1 MNIVMVT
8 TGMREELAHQSLRSL
23 IRNAVGAIMYTL
35 TIVIDNNYCDDFIQ
49 DLRVDFQNL
58 TVSSIFNWHPQGA
71 SRSRNI
77 GASSIPKYRR
87 HSHVMFIDDDVYM
100 MPGWDRRLHEAMLG
114 NGTRRAILSG
124 HAHPYNHTILHD
136 AGVYVETTVI
146 STVHMVMPWSLW
158 DDVGFFVEPGGP
170 GGSEDVDYCKRAS
183 DKGYALVVTKPHC
196 VMHCGLMSS
205 SGKQIVGYNEMVAQN
220 ERLMKMYNVQ
230 NVVWR

>member
-1 MNIVMVT
+1 MNIVMIT
-8 TGMREELAHQSLRSL
+8 TGMRGVLANQSIRSL
-23 IRNAVGAIMYTL
+23 IDNAAEGFTKHTL
-35 TIVIDNNYCDDFIQ
+35 TVVVDNNREHYGESCAH
-49 DLRVDFQNL
+49 LKYTTL
-58 TVSSIFNWHPQGA
+58 IFNWRPQGA

-87 HSHVMFIDDDVYM
+87 DSHVMFIDDDVYM

>member
-1 MNIVMVT
+1 MNIVMIT
-8 TGMREELAHQSLRSL
+8 TGMRVELANQSLRSL

-87 HSHVMFIDDDVYM
+87 QSHVMFIDDDVYM
-100 MPGWDRRLHEAMLG
+100 MPGWDKRLREANRDSIRLMV
-114 NGTRRAILSG
+114 LSG
-124 HAHPYNHTILHD
+124 HAHPYNHTILRD
-136 AGVYVETTVI
+136 AVTYVETTVI
-146 STVHMVMPWSLW
+146 STVHMVMPWPLW

-170 GGSEDVDYCKRAS
+170 GGSEDVDYCRRAR
-183 DKGYALVVTKPHC
+183 DMGYALAVTKPHC
-196 VMHCGLMSS
+196 VMHCGLTSS
-205 SGKQIVGYNEMVAQN
+205 SGKQIVGYSEMVAQN
-220 ERLMKMYNVQ
+220 ERLMRMHDVRD
-230 NVVWR
+230 VVWK